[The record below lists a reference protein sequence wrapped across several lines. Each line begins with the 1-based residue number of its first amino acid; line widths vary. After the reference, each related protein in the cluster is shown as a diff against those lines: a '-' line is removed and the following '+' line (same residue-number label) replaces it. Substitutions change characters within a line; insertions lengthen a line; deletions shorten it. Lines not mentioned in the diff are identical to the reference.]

1 MVEILL
7 KLKREW
13 GIILISYLKQQIRF
27 IVFGIGAIGFINVYF
42 LYLCSSR
49 LYLNDLIY
57 LDVICLLG
65 FIAVL
70 VKRYLKYRQINRL
83 LAMHQVIDISEL
95 VDYYDE
101 QYLKIVEKNNEYYS
115 EDINNLSQQMQELAT
130 YISRWSHEVKLPLA
144 SMRLMNE
151 RNSDLSLKKEMRL
164 TIERIQL
171 LLNTML
177 MSSKLRNPENDIKIE
192 RVALGQVIKESIK
205 HQSYFLINDHF
216 EIDLKID
223 NEYVY
228 SDRRWLTYML
238 DQFITN
244 SIKYKQN
251 NPQLHFYIES
261 SNQPLTL
268 VIEDNGIG
276 IDKEDIPYI
285 FDRGFI
291 GRNLRDGDYRS
302 TGMGLYFVNDI
313 AGRLEIEVEVDESF
327 KGGSR
332 FKLRFNDNSE
342 HLLLDY

>member
-1 MVEILL
+1 MILL

-13 GIILISYLKQQIRF
+13 GIILSNYLKQQIRLIIF
-27 IVFGIGAIGFINVYF
+27 SIGAVVFINVYF

-57 LDVICLLG
+57 LDIIFLFVIVV
-65 FIAVL
+65 IL
-70 VKRYLKYRQINRL
+70 VKRYFKFKQINEI
-83 LAMHQVIDISEL
+83 LAKHQVIDTSEL
-95 VDYYDE
+95 VDYYE
-101 QYLKIVEKNNEYYS
+101 GQYLKIIDKNNVYYN
-115 EDINNLSQQMQELAT
+115 EEINSLSQQMQELAA

-151 RNSDLSLKKEMRL
+151 RNNDLALKKEMRL

-192 RVALGQVIKESIK
+192 RVSLAQVIKESIK
-205 HQSYFLINDHF
+205 HQSYFLINDGF
-216 EIDLKID
+216 EIDLKVK

-261 SNQPLTL
+261 SKQSLTL

-291 GRNLRDGDYRS
+291 GHNLRDGDYRS
-302 TGMGLYFVNDI
+302 TGMGLYFVKDI
-313 AGRLEIEVEVDESF
+313 ASRLEIEVEVDESF
-327 KGGSR
+327 KGGSC

>member
-1 MVEILL
+1 MEKILL

-27 IVFGIGAIGFINVYF
+27 IIFGTGAVVFINVYF

-57 LDVICLLG
+57 LDIIFLFTIIV
-65 FIAVL
+65 FL
-70 VKRYLKYRQINRL
+70 VRGYFKYQQVNKL
-83 LAMHQVIDISEL
+83 LANHQVIDASKL
-95 VDYYDE
+95 VDYYEE
-101 QYLKIVEKNNEYYS
+101 QYIKIIDKNNKYYS
-115 EDINNLSQQMQELAT
+115 EEINNLSQQMQELAT

-151 RNSDLSLKKEMRL
+151 RNNDLVLKKEMRL

-192 RVALGQVIKESIK
+192 RVSLAQVIKESIK

-216 EIDLKID
+216 EIELKID

-251 NPQLHFYIES
+251 NPQLRFYIES
-261 SNQPLTL
+261 SRQPLTL

-291 GRNLRDGDYRS
+291 GHNLRDGDYRS
-302 TGMGLYFVNDI
+302 TGMGLYFVKDI
-313 AGRLEIEVEVDESF
+313 ASRLEIEVEVDESF

-332 FKLRFNDNSE
+332 FKLRFSDNSE
-342 HLLLDY
+342 YFLLDY